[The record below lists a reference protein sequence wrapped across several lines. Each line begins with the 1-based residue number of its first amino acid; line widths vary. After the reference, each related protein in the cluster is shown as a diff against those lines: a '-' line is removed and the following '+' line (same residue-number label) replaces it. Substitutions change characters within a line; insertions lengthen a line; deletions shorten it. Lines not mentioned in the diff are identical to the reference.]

1 MAEKTLEMQQ
11 LNFPQKRLQKPYFL
25 PNEIPKTVNDSMI
38 MKDFAKMR
46 ILCENVGALN

>member
-11 LNFPQKRLQKPYFL
+11 LNFPKKRLQKPYFL
-25 PNEIPKTVNDSMI
+25 ANQSPKTVNDSMI

-46 ILCENVGALN
+46 ILRENVGEL